1 MNLPYTDFTVNERNY
16 MLRLTAFSAVK
27 LEERLGCSIY
37 EGAKRLSEIKVAVE
51 FLFALIEGLRPEI
64 TRGEVYSIF
73 DEYISEGGTLRG
85 LNAIMARALEASGF
99 FDMGGEKSPPE
110 I

>member
-1 MNLPYTDFTVNERNY
+1 MNLPYTDFNVNGKNY

-37 EGAKRLSEIKVAVE
+37 EGVKRLSEVRVAAE

-64 TRGEVYSIF
+64 TRGEVYTIF

-85 LNAIMARALEASGF
+85 LNGIIARALEASGF

>member
-1 MNLPYTDFTVNERNY
+1 MLPYTDFTVNGRSY

-64 TRGEVYSIF
+64 TRGEIYTVF
-73 DEYISEGGTLRG
+73 DDYISEGGTLRG
-85 LNAIMARALEASGF
+85 LNGVIAKALEASGF

-110 I
+110 N

>member
-1 MNLPYTDFTVNERNY
+1 MLPYTDFTVNGRSY

-51 FLFALIEGLRPEI
+51 FLFALIEGLRPEV
-64 TRGEVYSIF
+64 TRGEVYTVF
-73 DEYISEGGTLRG
+73 DDYISEGGTLRG
-85 LNAIMARALEASGF
+85 LNGVIAKALEASGF
-99 FDMGGEKSPPE
+99 FDMGGENSPPE
-110 I
+110 N

>member
-1 MNLPYTDFTVNERNY
+1 MLPYTDFTVNGRSY

-51 FLFALIEGLRPEI
+51 FLFALIEGFRPEI
-64 TRGEVYSIF
+64 TRSEVYTVF
-73 DEYISEGGTLRG
+73 DDYISEGGTLRG
-85 LNAIMARALEASGF
+85 LNGVIAKALEASGF

-110 I
+110 N

>member
-1 MNLPYTDFTVNERNY
+1 MLPYTDFTVNGRSY

-51 FLFALIEGLRPEI
+51 FLFALIEGLRPEV
-64 TRGEVYSIF
+64 TRGEVYTVF
-73 DEYISEGGTLRG
+73 DDYISEGGTLRG
-85 LNAIMARALEASGF
+85 LNGVIAKALEASGF
-99 FDMGGEKSPPE
+99 FDMGGESSPPE
-110 I
+110 N

>member
-1 MNLPYTDFTVNERNY
+1 MLPYTDFTVNGRSY

-64 TRGEVYSIF
+64 TRGEVYTVF
-73 DEYISEGGTLRG
+73 DDYISEGGTLRG
-85 LNAIMARALEASGF
+85 LNGVIAKALEASGF

-110 I
+110 N